1 MCSLIIF
8 PVLGFR
14 GSLMALWKTVEGKK
28 EELLSHHVQ
37 KKKKVLIIQI
47 DLQICFLPDTLF
59 FSTQKM

>member
-1 MCSLIIF
+1 
-8 PVLGFR
+8 
-14 GSLMALWKTVEGKK
+14 MALWKTVEGKK